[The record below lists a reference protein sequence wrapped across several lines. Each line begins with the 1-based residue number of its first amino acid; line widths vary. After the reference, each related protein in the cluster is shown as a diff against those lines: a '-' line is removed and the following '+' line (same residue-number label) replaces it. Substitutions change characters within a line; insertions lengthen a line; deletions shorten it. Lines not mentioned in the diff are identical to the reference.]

1 MTEPRESTEPA
12 SFKASLRRGLSLTRK
27 DPGMTEA
34 IALGVPAAA
43 DLLGVGRDVI
53 RDHCNR
59 GTLKARKI
67 GARWSILRADLLAW
81 YAAQPSNHADDDRLA
96 GS

>member
-1 MTEPRESTEPA
+1 MMTEP
-12 SFKASLRRGLSLTRK
+12 
-27 DPGMTEA
+27 

>member
-1 MTEPRESTEPA
+1 MRRGPPYFSRPRSGGAFLLPERTTLMMTEP
-12 SFKASLRRGLSLTRK
+12 
-27 DPGMTEA
+27 

-96 GS
+96 DA

>member
-1 MTEPRESTEPA
+1 MNQESPGFSRGEQVNEP
-12 SFKASLRRGLSLTRK
+12 
-27 DPGMTEA
+27 

-59 GTLKARKI
+59 GTLRARKI

-96 GS
+96 DA